1 MCESDLNTWLANYY
15 EFSSY
20 TSSMQSIWCSFRHL
34 ILMSCWVQYYCS
46 YPMIRG
52 SGVAHI
58 HTYQQHILH
67 MRTMRISTFESGRK
81 EDIKFLLYYG
91 FDCNPT
97 ATLFN
102 WFFKYFNF
110 FILLSSVFVVSFFF
124 DSFVCN
130 FVYAFVRFCCAPF
143 LCRHNTH
150 KVIDDRATWASNTS
164 TTLLLPLIVVVSA
177 RIRKF
182 VNIFIAFSFQVFF
195 VQYFVVIRLDIFT
208 RISQDDSDKLIC
220 ILFWYFLM
228 FT

>member
-110 FILLSSVFVVSFFF
+110 LFYSALCLLCPFFLTALFAILFMPLLGFAVHRFCVVIIRTKWLTIVQRGRQTLQQLCCCLWLSLFLLVFVNLLTFLLRFLFRCFLCNILLLFVWIFLPVFLKMTQI
-124 DSFVCN
+124 N
-130 FVYAFVRFCCAPF
+130 
-143 LCRHNTH
+143 
-150 KVIDDRATWASNTS
+150 
-164 TTLLLPLIVVVSA
+164 
-177 RIRKF
+177 
-182 VNIFIAFSFQVFF
+182 
-195 VQYFVVIRLDIFT
+195 
-208 RISQDDSDKLIC
+208 
-220 ILFWYFLM
+220 
-228 FT
+228 